1 MLRRFASRLT
11 LAAAAC
17 AALAAVPNA
26 PVMVAPASAEAQNKT
41 VLPNAF
47 QGFTR
52 NRKDPVKI
60 EANSLEVRDKDKTAV
75 FSGNVIVVQGD
86 TTMRCREL
94 IVHYE
99 GGMLAADPKAPKKQQ
114 NTSAQRI
121 RKLEANGG
129 VIVTATDQRA
139 TGDRGVFE
147 MQRNIVTLSGNVVV
161 TQGPNVMQGDTLV
174 VDLTSGRSRL
184 DAAKKGGSQRV
195 QGLFVPNSM
204 DKKNKKNEADQP
216 DQPVRK
222 RRPATN

>member
-1 MLRRFASRLT
+1 MLRRFVSRLT

-17 AALAAVPNA
+17 ASLAAVPNA
-26 PVMVAPASAEAQNKT
+26 HLVVPASAQEQTKT

-75 FSGNVIVVQGD
+75 FSGNVVVIQGD

-99 GGMLAADPKAPKKQQ
+99 GGMIAADPKAPKKQQ
-114 NTSAQRI
+114 NAPAQRI

-147 MQRNIVTLSGNVVV
+147 MQTNVVTLTGNVVV
-161 TQGPNVMQGDTLV
+161 TQGPNVMQGDKLV

-184 DAAKKGGSQRV
+184 DAVKKGGSQRV

-204 DKKNKKNEADQP
+204 DKKNQKNDVNQP

-222 RRPATN
+222 RRPAANQ

>member
-1 MLRRFASRLT
+1 MMRRLFSRLT

-17 AALAAVPNA
+17 ATLAAVPNA
-26 PVMVAPASAEAQNKT
+26 PLVVPAAAQAQNKT

-75 FSGNVIVVQGD
+75 FSGNVVVIQGE

-99 GGMLAADPKAPKKQQ
+99 GGMLAADAKAPKKQQ
-114 NTSAQRI
+114 NASAQRI
-121 RKLEANGG
+121 RRLEANGG

-147 MQRNIVTLSGNVVV
+147 MQTNIVTLTGNVVV

-184 DAAKKGGSQRV
+184 DAARKGGSQRV
-195 QGLFVPNSM
+195 HGLFVPNSM
-204 DKKNKKNEADQP
+204 DKKNQKNDVNQP

-222 RRPATN
+222 RRPAAN